1 MDTAAVV
8 RKRFTIG
15 EYQQMAAVGVLDED
29 DRVELI
35 EGEIVEM
42 SPLGPQPSA
51 CVTRLTEL
59 FYRIGNPSVTIRVQD
74 PIRLGDFSAPQP
86 DVVIVNRRDDR
97 YSRGHPEPE
106 DVLLL
111 VEVSE
116 SSLAY
121 DRDVKLPLYARAG
134 ISEVWLVALLPQV
147 LEVYRAPS
155 EDGYGEKRTLRRGQL
170 IAPAHLPDA
179 ELAVEHILG
188 GPG

>member
-1 MDTAAVV
+1 MV
-8 RKRFTIG
+8 RKRFTTG
-15 EYQQMAAVGVLDED
+15 EYEQMSAAGVLDED

-42 SPLGPQPSA
+42 SPLGPQHSA
-51 CVTRLTEL
+51 CVTRVTEL
-59 FYRIGNPSVTIRVQD
+59 FYRIKNPLLTIRVQD

-97 YSRGHPEPE
+97 YAGGHPKPE

-134 ISEVWLVALLPQV
+134 ITEVWLVALLPQV
-147 LEVYRAPS
+147 VEVYRAPN
-155 EDGYGEKRTLRRGQL
+155 EDGYGEKRTMRRGEF
-170 IAPAHLPDA
+170 IAPILLPDA
-179 ELAVEHILG
+179 ELAIEHILG
-188 GPG
+188 